1 MPFSKIPPKVVLI
14 EPNLHDKEVFES
26 LLAGDGYIVE
36 AVTAVSEI
44 QTPREN
50 VDLVISE
57 IDLRDGD
64 SFDLC
69 YKFQKSKRLRDVP
82 FLFLSEQ
89 QDAHTIEDA
98 YGAGASAFCGKP
110 ISSHAFISQVRSLIK
125 MRGVYKENQA
135 QKSKV
140 REAALASMKEAER
153 LRAMVNFLHHAFECH
168 SYADLV
174 RTVFDFCRAHKY
186 EISIIIY
193 HDGKPFYYADDG
205 QSRPLEEKIMKTQWE
220 GIYVE
225 KALETRII
233 AHKGRVIASFDH
245 CCVLVRRTGEET
257 AEELLDF
264 FGFLMNSLERLVVG
278 IAKNSKDPLA
288 PAQLAKS
295 PSTDDD
301 SDDFDEDDDVI
312 LF

>member
-14 EPNLHDKEVFES
+14 EPNVHDKEVFES

-36 AVTAVSEI
+36 AVTSVSAI

-57 IDLRDGD
+57 IDLREGD
-64 SFDLC
+64 SFELC
-69 YKFQKSKRLRDVP
+69 HKFQKSKRLRDVP

-153 LRAMVNFLHHAFECH
+153 LRSMVNFLHHAFECQT
-168 SYADLV
+168 YADL
-174 RTVFDFCRAHKY
+174 TMTIFDFCRAHEY

-205 QSRPLEEKIMKTQWE
+205 QKRPLEEKIMTTQWQ

-233 AHKGRVIASFDH
+233 AHKGRVIASFEN

-264 FGFLMNSLERLVVG
+264 FGFFMNSLERLVVG
-278 IAKNSKDPLA
+278 IAQNSADPMA
-288 PAQLAKS
+288 PAQIPLKQ
-295 PSTDDD
+295 PFCDGNDE
-301 SDDFDEDDDVI
+301 FDEDDDMI